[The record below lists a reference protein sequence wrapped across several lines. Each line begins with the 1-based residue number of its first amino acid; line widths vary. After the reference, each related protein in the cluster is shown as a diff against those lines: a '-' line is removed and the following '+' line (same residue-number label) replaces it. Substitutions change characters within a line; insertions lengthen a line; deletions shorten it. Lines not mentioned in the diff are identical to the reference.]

1 MIKNKL
7 IVKAVTNF
15 FLLGFLAYLSGKFV
29 YKFTDNDK
37 LWLGFN
43 YYFFLS
49 IFVLVCLLI
58 FNNYLWFIV
67 ISLVSILGAV
77 LFIYFKSNPQ
87 SVIEAANNIE
97 ANNGT
102 TFGAMKQNPMNF
114 SLFFWVMFTATSI
127 TIIGIILARKAY
139 SKMKLKEGRLGDKGE
154 EGPRGDE
161 GAVSPILNSPG
172 EIAYQQLLLHCE
184 TELEKIKRDR
194 NLPFEDGE
202 IHLKNLNFKEHIKRI
217 AHSREFTDEIL
228 KLLRCKLGCKTPGEI
243 KETYCRSKTRF
254 MAFILQKVKQD
265 LSQWIKRM
273 CMYKKGL
280 VYLSQEMSLEKDWE
294 TLYLTVDKELGL
306 YPNPHDH
313 FKALSFNWGCES
325 KSNFTDCESCPRP
338 TTTTGENNRDTTSSG
353 VNNREDRRESAM
365 ESRPSCSVTRDDIN
379 DILRDAF
386 TPDRSNVR
394 TRPTGD
400 GNYTWNWGAV

>member
-7 IVKAVTNF
+7 VAKVITNL

-29 YKFTDNDK
+29 YKFTENDK

-43 YYFFLS
+43 YYFFAS
-49 IFVLVCLLI
+49 VFVLVCLLI
-58 FNNYLWFIV
+58 FNNYLWFTV
-67 ISLVSILGAV
+67 ISIVTILGAV
-77 LFIYFKSNPQ
+77 LFIYFKSNPV
-87 SVIEAANNIE
+87 SVIEGANNIE
-97 ANNGT
+97 ANNGS

-114 SLFFWVMFTATSI
+114 SLFFWVMFTATAI
-127 TIIGIILARKAY
+127 TVVGIILARKAY

-154 EGPRGDE
+154 EGARGDE
-161 GAVSPILNSPG
+161 GAISPILNSPG

-202 IHLKNLNFKEHIKRI
+202 IHLKNLNFKDHIKRI
-217 AHSREFTDEIL
+217 AHSTEFKDEIL
-228 KLLRCKLGCKTPGEI
+228 KLLRCKLGCKTPQQI

-254 MAFILQKVKQD
+254 MAFILMKVKQD

-280 VYLSQEMSLEKDWE
+280 VYLSQEMSIEKDWE
-294 TLYLTVDKELGL
+294 TLYLTADKELGL

-313 FKALSFNWGCES
+313 FKTLSFNWGCEN
-325 KSNFTDCESCPRP
+325 KSNFTDCESCPKP
-338 TTTTGENNRDTTSSG
+338 TTSTTTGQDNSETNESQNNDR
-353 VNNREDRRESAM
+353 NNRESMHGQSGCR
-365 ESRPSCSVTRDDIN
+365 VTRDDVN
-379 DILRDAF
+379 DILKDAF
-386 TPDRSNVR
+386 TPESSATR
-394 TRPTGD
+394 TRRVGD
-400 GNYTWNWGAV
+400 GNYTWNWGDV